1 MAPCTAVLAPSCVET
16 WVAQN
21 LETEDVYEFF

>member
-1 MAPCTAVLAPSCVET
+1 MAPCTAVLVPGCVET
-16 WVAQN
+16 WAAQN